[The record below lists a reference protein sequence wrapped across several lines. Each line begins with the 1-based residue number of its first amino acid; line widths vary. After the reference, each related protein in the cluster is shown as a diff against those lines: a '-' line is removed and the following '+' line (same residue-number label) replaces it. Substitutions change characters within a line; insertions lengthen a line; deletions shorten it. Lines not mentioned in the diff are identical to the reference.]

1 MKNVTVLME
10 DGVQVAYFFR
20 PQPGEFDSSKVPP
33 PPLWEFAI
41 QGKKNANL
49 WPLRYYTFAD
59 TLQGKSEAP
68 QPS

>member
-10 DGVQVAYFFR
+10 DGVQVALFFR
-20 PQPGEFDSSKVPP
+20 PQPGEFDSSKVPAP
-33 PPLWEFAI
+33 RNLPSKAK
-41 QGKKNANL
+41 KKNANL

>member
-33 PPLWEFAI
+33 PGNLPSKA
-41 QGKKNANL
+41 KKNANL
-49 WPLRYYTFAD
+49 WPLPYYTFSD